1 MRKTPILTAL
11 GALLLVHC
19 ASLDAIPENVC
30 GNGVVEAATE
40 DCDTF
45 PATSC
50 GAPNSGAQA
59 CRFVCSRTDDTAPK
73 CPAGFGCSLDGVCNE
88 LKGTFKAM
96 PTFSAAATTLLTGDF
111 DNDGRADL
119 VSAPAF
125 GSNASARVHFFDEEA
140 SLAGTTT
147 VDVALRLP
155 LVRDF
160 DGDGVDDLGFAI
172 FQNDIG
178 AFGALAGRG
187 DRTFSTVLFPSVT
200 VPQTTA
206 KGAVINIDPTRTA
219 LPQTVQTPQPEL
231 SALVLV
237 ETDKDGGHHL
247 RNINNN
253 TASGD
258 TTSLNLTLP
267 IGPADLVGRP
277 RTGILFTP
285 SDRSACGEVVLG
297 FNDGEQGK
305 LVIAQPCARRPDR
318 QSFWEDRGSVQT
330 ISLTTAGGARL
341 KLADGGVFVG
351 RYDADDLDDVFIAT
365 PGTDTDGVQVYVA
378 TSTGTALRPFQPVT
392 FELPL
397 AIGDLDNDGTPDLV
411 LPTGLRPIDSD
422 GGPGEI
428 RPQPGFTFTEARIGN
443 FNGDGIPDV
452 FARYGSALDAPLL
465 ANNGDGRFT
474 TFTVPSDQPIQAIEA
489 GDFDGD
495 RILDV
500 AFLQSPRAF
509 SDVAGSG
516 EIELRIAYGK
526 ANGGPEAPRVIGR
539 FENAREL
546 HVLHT
551 ADSPVDNL
559 AVVSIDPTVDA
570 QGSPS
575 QSTNVTVL
583 FGSGERQPIAPLFL
597 RDENSQSPYSP
608 SRSVSYRVWDP
619 LILQAGALLTE
630 GQTDVV
636 SIAAG
641 ITVDIRQQ
649 QPGRL
654 PFIFPFPMGF
664 WVATHQS
671 DTAGSLG
678 TFVEA
683 QDLTSAF
690 RPLDRLELLNFPLVA
705 TTGDIDF
712 PANRRD
718 EIVGFT
724 ETAAGV
730 TTLFILRTS
739 DGRVTEPVPHPE
751 LTVTSSDPIDLGD
764 LDGDGAPELV
774 LVSGGPGAR
783 KARVFLHEGESAF
796 AATAMEV
803 PLPTSDAGTAA
814 DPVAFA
820 FLPSGVT
827 PGGKVLTR
835 LAIVT
840 ARQLYL
846 ATLRDDRSGFD
857 VVTLPDGLGT
867 GEQLTS
873 VVVGDFDGDGVPDLA
888 LADSGSV
895 TILKQRTR
903 E

>member
-19 ASLDAIPENVC
+19 ASLEAIPANTC

-40 DCDTF
+40 DCDSF

-50 GAPNSGAQA
+50 GAPNSAHA

-88 LKGTFKAM
+88 LKGTFRAL
-96 PTFSAAATTLLTGDF
+96 PSFSAAATTLLTGDF
-111 DNDGRADL
+111 DNDGRTDL
-119 VSAPAF
+119 VGAPAF
-125 GSNASARVHFFDEEA
+125 GSNSSARVHFFDETA

-178 AFGALAGRG
+178 AFGALAGRS
-187 DRTFSTVLFPSVT
+187 DRTFSTVLFPSVAVADT
-200 VPQTTA
+200 VS
-206 KGAVINIDPTRTA
+206 KGAVINVDPTRTA
-219 LPQTVQTPQPEL
+219 LPQAVLTPQPEL

-237 ETDKDGGHHL
+237 ETDSAGAHHL

-267 IGPADLVGRP
+267 VGPADLVGRP

-285 SDRSACGEVVLG
+285 SARSACGEVVLG
-297 FNDGEQGK
+297 YNDGEQGK
-305 LVIAQPCARRPDR
+305 LVIAQPCGRRPDQ
-318 QSFWEDRGSVQT
+318 QSFWNDNGTVQT
-330 ISLTTAGGARL
+330 ISLTTAGGASL
-341 KLADGGVFVG
+341 KLADGGIYVG
-351 RYDADDLDDVFIAT
+351 RYDADNLDDVFIAT
-365 PGTDTDGVQVYVA
+365 PGTDADGIQVYVA
-378 TSTGTALRPFQPVT
+378 TSTGTGLRPFQAVN

-411 LPTGLRPIDSD
+411 LPTGLRPIDAD
-422 GGPGEI
+422 GGAGEI
-428 RPQPGFTFTEARIGN
+428 RPQPGFTFAEARIGN

-509 SDVAGSG
+509 TDVAGSG

-559 AVVSIDPTVDA
+559 AVISIDPTVTN
-570 QGSPS
+570 GNPS

-597 RDENSQSPYSP
+597 RDENARVPYSP
-608 SRSVSYRVWDP
+608 PDRSTSYRVWDP

-630 GQTDVV
+630 GRTDVV
-636 SIAAG
+636 SIATG
-641 ITVDIRQQ
+641 ITVDTRQQ

-654 PFIFPFPMGF
+654 PFVFPFPMGF
-664 WVATHQS
+664 WVATHES
-671 DTAGSLG
+671 DAAGSLG
-678 TFVEA
+678 TFVEGA
-683 QDLTSAF
+683 DISAAF
-690 RPLDRLELLNFPLVA
+690 RPLDRLELLNFPLIA
-705 TTGDIDF
+705 TTGDIDY
-712 PANRRD
+712 PANGKD
-718 EIVGFT
+718 EIVGFA
-724 ETAAGV
+724 ETVDGV

-739 DGRVTEPVPHPE
+739 DTRVTQPVRHPE
-751 LTVTSSDPIDLGD
+751 LTVTSSDPLDLGD
-764 LDGDGAPELV
+764 LDGDGAPDLV
-774 LVSGGPGAR
+774 LISGGPGAR
-783 KARVFLHEGESAF
+783 KARVFLHDGASSF
-796 AATAMEV
+796 ATTAMEV
-803 PLPTSDAGTAA
+803 PLPTSDAGTVA

-827 PGGKVLTR
+827 PSGKLLTR

-846 ATLRDDRSGFD
+846 ATLREDRSGFD

-867 GEQLTS
+867 GEQLSS
-873 VVVGDFDGDGVPDLA
+873 VAVGDFDGDGVPDLA

>member
-19 ASLDAIPENVC
+19 ASLEAIPANTC

-40 DCDTF
+40 DCDSF

-50 GAPNSGAQA
+50 GAPNSARA

-73 CPAGFGCSLDGVCNE
+73 CPAGFGCSLDGVCNQ
-88 LKGTFKAM
+88 LKGTFRAL
-96 PTFSAAATTLLTGDF
+96 PSFSAAATTLLTGDF

-119 VSAPAF
+119 VGAPAF
-125 GSNASARVHFFDEEA
+125 GSNASARVHFFDENA
-140 SLAGTTT
+140 SLAGTTS

-155 LVRDF
+155 IVRDF
-160 DGDGVDDLGFAI
+160 DNDGVDDLGFAI

-178 AFGALAGRG
+178 AFGALAGRS
-187 DRTFSTVLFPSVT
+187 DRSFSTVLFPSVT
-200 VPQTTA
+200 VAGTTA
-206 KGAVINIDPTRTA
+206 KGAVIHVDPTRTA
-219 LPQTVQTPQPEL
+219 LPQAVQTPQPEL
-231 SALVLV
+231 SSLVLV
-237 ETDKDGGHHL
+237 EKDATGNHL

-258 TTSLNLTLP
+258 TTSLNMTLP
-267 IGPADLVGRP
+267 VGPGDLVGRP

-285 SDRSACGEVVLG
+285 TAGSACGEVVLG
-297 FNDGEQGK
+297 YNDGEQGK
-305 LVIAQPCARRPDR
+305 LVIAQPCERRLDQ
-318 QSFWEDRGSVQT
+318 QSFWNDNGAVRT
-330 ISLTTAGGARL
+330 ISLTTAGGAPL
-341 KLADGGVFVG
+341 KLADGGIFVG
-351 RYDADDLDDVFIAT
+351 RYDSDNLDDVFIAT
-365 PGTDTDGVQVYVA
+365 PGADADGVQVYVA
-378 TSTGTALRPFQPVT
+378 TSTGTALRPFQPVN

-397 AIGDLDNDGTPDLV
+397 AIGDLDGDGTPDLV

-422 GGPGEI
+422 GGAGEI
-428 RPQPGFTFTEARIGN
+428 RPQPGFTFAEARIGN

-500 AFLQSPRAF
+500 AFLQSPRPFTDA
-509 SDVAGSG
+509 AGSG

-546 HVLHT
+546 HVLHN

-559 AVVSIDPTVDA
+559 AVVSIDEDAGPT
-570 QGSPS
+570 
-575 QSTNVTVL
+575 TNVTVL

-597 RDENSQSPYSP
+597 RDENAIAPYTSG
-608 SRSVSYRVWDP
+608 RRDSYRVWDP
-619 LILQAGALLTE
+619 LILQAGALISTN
-630 GQTDVV
+630 QIDVL

-654 PFIFPFPMGF
+654 PFVFPFPLGF

-678 TFVEA
+678 TFVEGR
-683 QDLTSAF
+683 DLSSAF
-690 RPLDRLELLNFPLVA
+690 RPLDRLELLNFPLIA
-705 TTGDIDF
+705 TTGNVDF
-712 PANRRD
+712 PADDLD
-718 EIVGFT
+718 EIVGFA
-724 ETAAGV
+724 ETAGGT
-730 TTLFILRTS
+730 TTLFVLRVN
-739 DGRVTEPVPHPE
+739 DRGQQVQPVPHPE
-751 LTVTSSDPIDLGD
+751 LTVASSDPLDLGD
-764 LDGDGAPELV
+764 LDGDGASDLV

-783 KARVFLHEGESAF
+783 KVRVFLHEGTSSF
-796 AATAMEV
+796 ARTALEV
-803 PLPTSDAGTAA
+803 PLPTSDAGTIA
-814 DPVAFA
+814 DPVSFA

-827 PGGKVLTR
+827 PGGKLLTR

-846 ATLRDDRSGFD
+846 ATLREDRSGFD

-867 GEQLTS
+867 GEQLSS
-873 VVVGDFDGDGVPDLA
+873 VAVGDFDGDGVPDLA